1 MMIKHRH
8 TYSAVGF
15 LLFLVLM
22 RTALGE
28 LVVYDYEIV
37 HTYPHDPQ
45 AFTQGLLYHKG
56 FLYES
61 TGLWGQSSL
70 RKVELSTGKVL
81 QKYSLQDQYFAE
93 GITLWEDK
101 IIQLTWRNRQGFTY
115 SLSSL
120 LPLSSFPYFSEG
132 WGITHD
138 GQQLIA
144 SDGSHHLYFL
154 DPVTFEVKRQ
164 LPIYHQGRPLV
175 KLNELEYIEGEI
187 WANIWEQPY
196 IARISPTTGKVT
208 GWIDCSAL
216 VKIHGDSRRK
226 VLNGIAYDA
235 KDKRLFI
242 TGKLWSHVF
251 EVRPVPRLTDMS
263 EHIVPPKKSHE

>member
-1 MMIKHRH
+1 MIKQC
-8 TYSAVGF
+8 YVYAAVGF
-15 LLFLVLM
+15 LWSLVFM
-22 RTALGE
+22 RAVFGE
-28 LVVYDYEIV
+28 LIVYNYEIV
-37 HTYPHDPQ
+37 HTYPHDSQ
-45 AFTQGLLYHKG
+45 AFTQGLVYHNG

-70 RKVELSTGKVL
+70 RKVELSTGQVL

-93 GITLWEDK
+93 GITLWKDT

-120 LPLSSFPYFSEG
+120 LPLTSFPYFTEG

-138 GQQLIA
+138 GEQLIA
-144 SDGSHHLYFL
+144 SDGSQHLYFL
-154 DPVTFEVKRQ
+154 DPSTFEVKRQ
-164 LPIYHQGRPLV
+164 LPVYHQGRPLF

-196 IARISPTTGKVT
+196 IARISPATGVVT
-208 GWIDCSAL
+208 GWIDCSTL
-216 VKIHGDSRRK
+216 VKTYGDSRRK

-235 KDKRLFI
+235 KEKRLFI

-251 EVRPVPRLTDMS
+251 EVRLVPKSVGMS
-263 EHIVPPKKSHE
+263 EYTSPLKKGHE